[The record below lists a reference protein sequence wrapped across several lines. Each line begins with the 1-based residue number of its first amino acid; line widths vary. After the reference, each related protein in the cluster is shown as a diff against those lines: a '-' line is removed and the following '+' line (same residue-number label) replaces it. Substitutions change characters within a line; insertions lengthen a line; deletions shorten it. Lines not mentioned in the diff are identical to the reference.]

1 MNDILGPNYRP
12 DLKDAVILGNAEMQ
26 ERAKIILSRQ
36 LNEVVD
42 TVEENV
48 STEEEQETDRRNKNF
63 QEDEHIGE
71 VMTKR

>member
-48 STEEEQETDRRNKNF
+48 STEKEQETDRRNKNF